1 MTNDFKKNS
10 QIASLII
17 LFLFI
22 LSYAFYVSHDLIFG
36 VKIKN
41 VQIDSI
47 EAKEGML
54 VDHSDIKI
62 SGTAKNAVNITLNGR
77 EISVDDKG
85 NWNETVALLNG
96 YNIISVVAKDR
107 FGYYDSKYYKLTYKN
122 NDK

>member
-22 LSYAFYVSHDLIFG
+22 ISYAFYVSHDLIFG

-41 VQIDSI
+41 VKIDSI

-54 VDHSDIKI
+54 VDHSAIKI